1 MPRSR
6 HNRSLSYRAQQT
18 GLLIASANIPLT
30 FQRTL
35 MPRNTS
41 DQALITGLSFAANNA
56 IASLVQESLQSAAL
70 LLAGTEGHR
79 GAATKRWSRA
89 AIAVDAAAMLAGI
102 GIQNLFPPRKNEK
115 LPRAALRTGGYWL
128 SLTGTAGG
136 IIGGLQEA
144 LPTSAERRNA
154 STYVVV
160 PAGAALAVGG
170 ELWRRRRAKLDAG
183 LAPDGSQESVAK
195 SLALGVAVALGATAL
210 SGVERK
216 IADRIARVA
225 GTFLPGPEELW
236 RPLSHAASLALLGI
250 GTKKLMGRGYGL
262 IENREESVEPSFN
275 LPPLDPNLS
284 GSLESLVPFDTLSK
298 QGRRLVW
305 NAQGAPMIKKVM
317 QEDAKDPIRV
327 YVGLESADTDD
338 ARVEMIMKELERTGA
353 FERGVDAHRR
363 CRQEPATSTTQPSAR
378 SRCCAR
384 GDCATLAMQ
393 YSARPS
399 PLSLDRVG
407 EGHHQMRKLM
417 LRDRRPR

>member
-1 MPRSR
+1 M
-6 HNRSLSYRAQQT
+6 
-18 GLLIASANIPLT
+18 
-30 FQRTL
+30 
-35 MPRNTS
+35 
-41 DQALITGLSFAANNA
+41 
-56 IASLVQESLQSAAL
+56 
-70 LLAGTEGHR
+70 
-79 GAATKRWSRA
+79 
-89 AIAVDAAAMLAGI
+89 
-102 GIQNLFPPRKNEK
+102 
-115 LPRAALRTGGYWL
+115 
-128 SLTGTAGG
+128 
-136 IIGGLQEA
+136 
-144 LPTSAERRNA
+144 
-154 STYVVV
+154 

-183 LAPDGSQESVAK
+183 LAPDDSQESVAK

-250 GTKKLMGRGYGL
+250 GTRKLMGRGFGL

-353 FERGVDAHRR
+353 FERAWMLIDAPDRNR
-363 CRQEPATSTTQPSAR
+363 LRQLR
-378 SRCCAR
+378 SRQRAR
-384 GDCATLAMQ
+384 DVG
-393 YSARPS
+393 AR
-399 PLSLDRVG
+399 R
-407 EGHHQMRKLM
+407 
-417 LRDRRPR
+417 LRDARHAVFGAAVAPLPRPRR